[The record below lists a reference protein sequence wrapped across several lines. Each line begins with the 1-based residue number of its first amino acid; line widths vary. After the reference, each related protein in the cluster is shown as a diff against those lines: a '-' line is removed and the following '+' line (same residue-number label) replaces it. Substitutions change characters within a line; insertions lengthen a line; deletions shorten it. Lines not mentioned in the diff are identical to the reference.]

1 MGIKDELK
9 AITNRYADDYKAIC
23 ESSREER
30 IKNLKVGD
38 PMPAKGIL
46 YGDAAR
52 ADFKKK
58 ADSYR
63 VQATSIIGNELK
75 RLNDKMTAAPST
87 EAVNTIQLL
96 KMRSNV
102 TQGDIDALMKRYGD
116 NAQVY
121 DTLIDIAGQHNIRDY
136 KYESNPVRAKVEKL
150 SNIKTSINN
159 NLRIERAERGYA
171 SEGFVAF
178 LNAAIDDALPDA

>member
-9 AITNRYADDYKAIC
+9 AITNRYADEYEAIC
-23 ESSREER
+23 ESSREEH
-30 IKNLKVGD
+30 IKNLKVGA
-38 PMPAKGIL
+38 PTPAKGIL
-46 YGDAAR
+46 YGDAAK
-52 ADFKKK
+52 AKFKKK

-121 DTLIDIAGQHNIRDY
+121 DTLRDIAAQHNIRDY
-136 KYESNPVRAKVEKL
+136 AFESNPLREQVEKL
-150 SNIKTSINN
+150 NVLKSNLNN

-171 SEGFVAF
+171 SKGFVNF
-178 LNAAIDDALPDA
+178 LNAFIDDAFPDA